1 MRQGLSASYK
11 FLAMAMVGV
20 SFISR
25 EAQIVR
31 AVSPALV
38 LGLKALVS

>member
-1 MRQGLSASYK
+1 MIYGISAGYK
-11 FLAMAMVGV
+11 LLAVGMVAV

-31 AVSPALV
+31 AVSSALI

>member
-1 MRQGLSASYK
+1 MEYGLSAGYK
-11 FLAMAMVGV
+11 FLAVAMIAV
-20 SFISR
+20 SFVSR

-31 AVSPALV
+31 AVSSALV